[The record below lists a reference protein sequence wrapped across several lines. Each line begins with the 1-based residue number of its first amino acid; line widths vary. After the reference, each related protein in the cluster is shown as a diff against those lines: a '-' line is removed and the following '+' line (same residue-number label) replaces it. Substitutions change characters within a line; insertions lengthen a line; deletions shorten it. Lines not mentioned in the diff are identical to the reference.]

1 MGTLNDMQARARR
14 QDLDRAKGLGIALVV
29 IGHIVAKTPPQGNE
43 WYVVLHT
50 ALYQFHM
57 PFFMY
62 LSGYVT
68 FLSGAART
76 APAAWPK
83 LVASRAYRL
92 LLPFFVFGLATVAG
106 KMIVSRFIHID
117 SPPSS
122 VTEALGG
129 LFWDT
134 DRSPAI
140 SVWYIAVLFVFCV
153 ATPLILRLLGNRT
166 RALFV
171 LGAVL
176 CSLRLPHVMYLDTI
190 AHFYLFFIL
199 GGMAADAGQGWLDFV
214 DRFTW
219 LSLGALLLAVIAVL
233 GPLDGLSRISK
244 LLICGSI
251 SMPALHGLIRKPIF
265 SDSRMLLTLGTFSFV
280 IYLLNTPC
288 IGLTKGML
296 LKVASWDGAN
306 FLIFAPCL
314 TVAGLLGPI
323 LIKRWLL
330 RPLGPLD
337 RITN

>member
-1 MGTLNDMQARARR
+1 MQPRARR
-14 QDLDRAKGLGIALVV
+14 EDLDRAKGLGIALVV
-29 IGHIVAKTPPQGNE
+29 VGHIVAKTPPQDNE

-50 ALYQFHM
+50 AVYQFHM

-76 APAAWPK
+76 APTAWPK
-83 LVASRAYRL
+83 LFVSRAYRL
-92 LLPFFVFGLATVAG
+92 LLPFFLFGLATVAG
-106 KMIVSRFIHID
+106 KMIASHFIHID
-117 SPPSS
+117 SLPSS
-122 VTEALGG
+122 VSEAFRG

-140 SVWYIAVLFVFCV
+140 SVWYIAVLFVFCI
-153 ATPLILRLLGNRT
+153 ATPLILRLVGDRT
-166 RALFV
+166 VALFV
-171 LGAVL
+171 FGAIL
-176 CSLRLPHVMYLDTI
+176 CALRVPHVMYLDTI

-199 GGMAADAGQGWLDFV
+199 GGMAADAGQRWLDFV

-219 LSLGALLLAVIAVL
+219 LSLCALLLAIIAVL
-233 GPLDGLSRISK
+233 WPLDGLSRISK
-244 LLICGSI
+244 LLICGPI

-265 SDSRMLLTLGTFSFV
+265 SNSRVLLTLGTFSFV

-288 IGLTKGML
+288 IGLVKGML

-306 FLIFAPCL
+306 FLFFAPCL
-314 TVAGLLGPI
+314 TLAGLLGPI

-330 RPLGPLD
+330 RRIGPLD
-337 RITN
+337 RITD

>member
-1 MGTLNDMQARARR
+1 MQARARR
-14 QDLDRAKGLGIALVV
+14 EDLDRAKGLGIALVV
-29 IGHIVAKTPPQGNE
+29 VGHIVARTPPRDNE

-83 LVASRAYRL
+83 LFVARAYRL
-92 LLPFFVFGLATVAG
+92 LLPFFLFGLATVAG
-106 KMIVSRFIHID
+106 KMIVSHFIHID
-117 SPPSS
+117 NLPGS

-129 LFWDT
+129 LLWDT

-140 SVWYIAVLFVFCV
+140 SVWYIAVLFVFCI
-153 ATPLILRLLGNRT
+153 ATPLILRLFGDRT
-166 RALFV
+166 LALFA
-171 LGAVL
+171 LGAIL
-176 CSLRLPHVMYLDTI
+176 CALRVPHIMYLDTI

-199 GGMAADAGQGWLDFV
+199 GGMAADAGPRWLDFV
-214 DRFTW
+214 DRFFW

-233 GPLDGLSRISK
+233 WPLDGLSRISK
-244 LLICGSI
+244 LLICGPI

-288 IGLTKGML
+288 IGLAKGVL
-296 LKVASWDGAN
+296 LKIASWDGPN

-314 TVAGLLGPI
+314 TLAGLLGPI

-330 RPLGPLD
+330 RRLGPLD
-337 RITN
+337 RITD